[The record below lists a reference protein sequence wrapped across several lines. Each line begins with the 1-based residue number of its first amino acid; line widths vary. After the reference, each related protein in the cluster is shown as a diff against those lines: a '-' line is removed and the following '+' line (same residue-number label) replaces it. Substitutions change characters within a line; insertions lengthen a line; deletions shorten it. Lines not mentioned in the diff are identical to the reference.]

1 VPEANR
7 QDGRRP
13 LEGRTALVT
22 GAAGGIGKA
31 IAVRLAGDGARVMVT
46 DMDSVR
52 LDRSVRELSGKGF
65 EVAGVAANLDDPAAR
80 DDLVPETLRRWG
92 RIDILV
98 NNAAAHGSRLPFLDA
113 KMEEWERVFSTNVFA
128 AAALCRAAARAM
140 VSAGSGAIV
149 NVGSIQ
155 AGMPVATY
163 APYASSKGAIASLT
177 LALAVE
183 LSAKGIRVNAVAP
196 GVIATEA
203 FETTLASKAAPDP
216 SPAPVSAALVDRRG
230 TADEVAAAVAFLASD
245 EASFITGAILPVDGG
260 RHISRRPDPF
270 QIAFGSGQTDGRT

>member
-1 VPEANR
+1 MA
-7 QDGRRP
+7 RR
-13 LEGRTALVT
+13 LAGRTALVT

-31 IAVRLAGDGARVMVT
+31 IAERLASDGARVMMT
-46 DMDSVR
+46 DIDAAR
-52 LDRSVRELSGKGF
+52 LDSSARELSGKGF
-65 EVAGVAANLDDPAAR
+65 VVAGIAADLTDEATR
-80 DDLVPETLRRWG
+80 DDLVPEMLRRWG

-98 NNAAAHGSRLPFLDA
+98 NNAAAHGNRLPFLDA
-113 KMEEWERVFSTNVFA
+113 EAGEWERIFSTNVFA
-128 AAALCRAAARAM
+128 AAALCRAAGRAM
-140 VSAGSGAIV
+140 VPAGAGAIV

-155 AGMPVATY
+155 AGMPIATY
-163 APYASSKGAIASLT
+163 APYAASKGAIASLT

-203 FETTLASKAAPDP
+203 FETTLAGKAGASSVPL
-216 SPAPVSAALVDRRG
+216 SAALVDRSG
-230 TADEVAAAVAFLASD
+230 TPDEVAAAVAFLASG

-270 QIAFGSGQTDGRT
+270 EIAFGDQQTDGRT